1 MSLPILNPPRKDDL
15 KRTYRL
21 ELWFS
26 EIHHEHHGI
35 TIRIEKTLF
44 SGQSP
49 YQRVDVFETVPFG
62 RMLTLDGVVMTT
74 ELDEFIYHEML
85 VHVPL
90 FTHPRAQDL
99 LIIGGGD
106 GGSVREARKYA
117 SLRHI
122 HLVEIDEMV
131 LRASREHLPTLSRDL
146 DGPTVQITIQDGV
159 EFVKGKD
166 PSYDV
171 VLIDSSDPYG
181 PGVGLFEESFYQ
193 DVFSLLREDGLMVAQ
208 SESAMAD
215 LNLVKS
221 TYRRLRATFPIVRVY
236 LATIPTYPLSL
247 WSFTLASKR
256 WDPLRDF
263 STERVRDSGIQT
275 RYYNA
280 EIHRG
285 AFALPNFVRE
295 GLEA

>member
-1 MSLPILNPPRKDDL
+1 MNPPRRDEL
-15 KRTYRL
+15 RRSYRL

-26 EIHHEHHGI
+26 EIHKEHHGI
-35 TIRIEKTLF
+35 TVRIDKTLF
-44 SGQSP
+44 TGQSP

-106 GGSVREARKYA
+106 GGSVREARKHA
-117 SLRHI
+117 SLKQI
-122 HLVEIDEMV
+122 QLVEIDEMV
-131 LRASREHLPTLSRDL
+131 LQAAREHLPMLSRDL
-146 DGPTVQITIQDGV
+146 DDPSVRITLQDGI

-193 DVFSLLREDGLMVAQ
+193 DLFRLLREDGLLVAQ
-208 SESAMAD
+208 SESALAD
-215 LNLVKS
+215 LNLVK
-221 TYRRLRATFPIVRVY
+221 TVHRRLKATFPIVRTY
-236 LATIPTYPLSL
+236 LATVPTYPLAL

-263 STERVRDSGIQT
+263 STERVRACGIQT

-280 EIHRG
+280 EIHQS
-285 AFALPNFVRE
+285 AFALPTFVRQ
-295 GLEA
+295 GLET